1 MEFVNSMCTVQ
12 VTSYSCQLKIILTPP
27 KPKNATAPTNATIES
42 IATFRKLVNK
52 MHASPLLTEILLTAQ
67 SSKPAAELIVPGG

>member
-1 MEFVNSMCTVQ
+1 MENIVKLCK
-12 VTSYSCQLKIILTPP
+12 SYPQLSIKNHIDPP
-27 KPKNATAPTNATIES
+27 KPKNAIAPTNATSES
-42 IATFRKLVNK
+42 IATFRTLVNK